1 MLPARPK
8 VTIPTGE
15 NVEEVSLM
23 EFDPRDQRGRGA
35 REAYNEDSDDEGMGG
50 PRVQCAHQ

>member
-1 MLPARPK
+1 M
-8 VTIPTGE
+8 TIPTGE